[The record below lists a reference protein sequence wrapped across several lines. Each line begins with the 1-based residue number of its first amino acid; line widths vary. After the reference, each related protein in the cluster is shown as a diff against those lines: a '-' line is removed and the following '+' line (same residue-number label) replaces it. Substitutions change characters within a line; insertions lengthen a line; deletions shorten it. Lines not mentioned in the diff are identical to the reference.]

1 MARRCPMTQKSVLT
15 GNNVSHANNKSR
27 RRFLPNLQEVS
38 LMSEVLGRAIRLRL
52 STNAIRTVE
61 FHGGLDA
68 YLLRAKSTNLDTNI
82 ARLQKVIKRH
92 TADKAAAA
100 S

>member
-1 MARRCPMTQKSVLT
+1 MARRCAMTQKGVLT

-38 LMSEVLGRAIRLRL
+38 LMSEILGRAIRLRL

-92 TADKAAAA
+92 TAEKAAAA
-100 S
+100 V